1 MASILNVDQINNA
14 AGTSAVT
21 IDSSGNVNIPG
32 HVVQVVREFVSDSSI
47 ISVSSTSLTASGIIA
62 SITPLKNN
70 SVILVDFSSSMADGV
85 STALSAQMYYK
96 IGSGSYGSFE
106 SGSFYQMGYNAG
118 PSTNRYSPIVFSGKT
133 TATSTSTLSF
143 QPYISSVSGGVA
155 RLVHNDASY
164 ALTLMEIAQ

>member
-21 IDSSGNVNIPG
+21 IDSSGNALMAG
-32 HVVQVVREFVSDSSI
+32 HVVQVVSSSI

-106 SGSFYQMGYNAG
+106 SGSSYQMGYNAG

>member
-1 MASILNVDQINNA
+1 
-14 AGTSAVT
+14 
-21 IDSSGNVNIPG
+21 
-32 HVVQVVREFVSDSSI
+32 
-47 ISVSSTSLTASGIIA
+47 
-62 SITPLKNN
+62 
-70 SVILVDFSSSMADGV
+70 MADGV
-85 STALSAQMYYK
+85 STALQAQMYYK

-155 RLVHNDASY
+155 RLVHNDTSY

>member
-1 MASILNVDQINNA
+1 MSQLYVD
-14 AGTSAVT
+14 T
-21 IDSSGNVNIPG
+21 ITEKTSGNGVQIAG
-32 HVVQVVREFVSDSSI
+32 HVVQVVREFVSNSSI
-47 ISVSSTSLTASGIIA
+47 IDVSSTSFTASGIIA
-62 SITPLKNN
+62 SITPLKDN
-70 SVILVDFSSSMADGV
+70 SLILVDFSSSMADGV

-155 RLVHNDASY
+155 RIVHNNASY